1 MKKIIDNIM
10 QEAAS
15 EAKQLA
21 AEAERDSEKRLD
33 EAESECK
40 RIEAEE
46 QKRCKAELQGLIKR
60 SESAR
65 ASRQRTRLLGVKQ
78 EILKDAV
85 DTAYKSITSV
95 SGEEYDEIL
104 KGLLKPRLHGGE
116 CVIYFP
122 PSKKP
127 SKQLDA
133 AIKELAAKSC
143 CKYTLSYE
151 REDIEDGF
159 VLVYGGIEEN
169 CSFSTLFNERRSE
182 ISDYAAQLLL
192 GTEE

>member
-1 MKKIIDNIM
+1 MKKITDNIM
-10 QEAAS
+10 LEASAAA
-15 EAKQLA
+15 EQLA
-21 AEAERDSEKRLD
+21 AEAEYEANKLLA
-33 EAESECK
+33 EAERECK

-46 QKRCKAELQGLIKR
+46 QKHCEAEVQRLIKR

-78 EILKDAV
+78 DILKEAV
-85 DTAYKSITSV
+85 DAAYKAITSV
-95 SGEEYDEIL
+95 SGKEYDEIL
-104 KGLLKPRLHGGE
+104 KGLLKPRLHSGE

-122 PSKKP
+122 QSKKP
-127 SKQLDA
+127 SKQLSA
-133 AIKELAAKSC
+133 TIKELAAKAG

-169 CSFSTLFNERRSE
+169 CSFASLFNERRSE
-182 ISDYAAQLLL
+182 ITDYAAQLLL